1 MDFPNKDQAR
11 RIADAHRGKTINTN
25 RQATDQIE
33 PNILQRYASFN
44 YVWTLSVI
52 SREELRDPI
61 NVGKKIH
68 DVIAKSSGIGKDGEF
83 KAFNE
88 NVNDLYKGNADVAKT
103 VTKELGEKFRARN
116 KNADN
121 ILRRGHDIFFEKVT
135 MTAVHRPNEQRK
147 MMNFTKIEME
157 LHEPFGVTLYEKMR
171 AGANNNR
178 FADHIDCPYLL
189 TLEFR
194 GYDNQ
199 GQPLGNVITVR
210 HLPIKITNSEME
222 IDQGGTRYFMTAV
235 PWTEFA
241 MTDRFLFTRGAGSLL
256 GPLTN
261 PKVIDNT
268 LSAAFASL
276 SKVLNDQQGI
286 EVDRKLRQYKD
297 EYIIQVET
305 GVSQTADNANFIL
318 RSVGAGFTLNVRPNV
333 SIAKLIT
340 DLVQQADGY
349 RKITDVV
356 KKYWKDLERF
366 STASDGGYDK
376 EPPDPYVPWF
386 KIKTTIVLDEPFD
399 NITKQHKKKIIFRVI
414 PYKVHVMNFTVPGL
428 SAGGLWGKT
437 VKKSYKYIFTGENTE
452 ILDLKINYKFG
463 YYQARLYDGSRKSKD
478 VKDLSLQELVERYG
492 GTVYHPEPLLP
503 LRSYPTTQKAED
515 GATKD
520 GPNQTQVDEFYSYL
534 TNPLGDMVNV
544 QMTIMG
550 DPAFIGQDF
559 ALPIKTVEQ
568 QLAQTK
574 EPVVTEQSQY
584 KGKQW
589 DGTTGCFQYDEAEAF
604 VTLDFRFPTDI
615 NENVGVVDFQNLEN
629 IAFGGLYKVV
639 QVESVFDR
647 GKFTQVLDMVRYNN
661 QGKEISPVVS
671 YTEIEKKQEA
681 DQFPADVV
689 SPDDILNEILR
700 NR

>member
-1 MDFPNKDQAR
+1 MDFPNQDQAR
-11 RIADAHRGKTINTN
+11 RLADAHRGKTINTN
-25 RQATDQIE
+25 RQATNKIE
-33 PNILQRYASFN
+33 PNILQKYASFN

-61 NVGKKIH
+61 RVGKKIH

-83 KAFNE
+83 SAFNE

-103 VTKELGEKFRARN
+103 VTKEMGEKFRARN

-121 ILRRGHDIFFEKVT
+121 VLRRGHDIFFEKVT

-210 HLPIKITNSEME
+210 HLPIKIADSVME

-241 MTDRFLFTRGAGSLL
+241 MTDRFLYTRGQASLL
-256 GPLTN
+256 KSLQGFL
-261 PKVIDNT
+261 KDDT
-268 LSAAFASL
+268 LSGALGLLANA
-276 SKVLNDQQGI
+276 LNEQQQI
-286 EVDRKLRQYKD
+286 EVDRKMRQYVD
-297 EYIIQVET
+297 QYIIQVEDDI
-305 GVSQTADNANFIL
+305 SQTAEKSANYFL
-318 RSVGAGFTLNVRPNV
+318 KKLGAAFTLNVRPNV

-349 RKITDVV
+349 KNITDIV
-356 KKYWKDLERF
+356 KKYWRDLERT
-366 STASDGGYDK
+366 SSVYDAGTDLENP
-376 EPPDPYVPWF
+376 EPLVPWF
-386 KIKTTIVLDEPFD
+386 KIKTTIVMEEPFD
-399 NITKQHKKKIIFRVI
+399 NITKQHKKTIIFRVI

-428 SAGGLWGKT
+428 SASGLWGKS
-437 VKKSYKYIFTGENTE
+437 VKKAYKYIFTGENTE

-478 VKDLSLQELVERYG
+478 VKDLSLQDLVERYG

-515 GATKD
+515 GATAD
-520 GPNQTQVDEFYSYL
+520 GSNQTQVDEFYSYL
-534 TNPLGDMVNV
+534 TNPLADMLHV

-559 ALPIKTVEQ
+559 ALPIKTLQGQLENTGRPVE
-568 QLAQTK
+568 
-574 EPVVTEQSQY
+574 TEQSEFR
-584 KGKQW
+584 GKQY
-589 DGTTGCFQYDEAEAF
+589 DEKTGCFQYDEAEAF

-615 NENVGVVDFQNLEN
+615 NENLGVMDFQNLEN
-629 IAFGGLYKVV
+629 VTFSGLYKVV

-671 YTEIEKKQEA
+671 ITEIDKKQEA
-681 DQFPADVV
+681 DQRG
-689 SPDDILNEILR
+689 SDIYIDPNTSA
-700 NR
+700 